1 MQILHPV
8 TQSVTGSLW
17 VASHLKCMYRPWS
30 WQGLGSK
37 IQSFDLWLS
46 SSLLARSETKVQI
59 AQVAKL
65 LHHGC
70 QSHSS
75 SHTHLRH
82 LDDSACSVKY
92 CTTKMRRAVLR
103 CSVDCVEHYFLSG
116 IAAVTNTLL
125 AAAVLCLCMCLCVP
139 VRPEYFTYAYGHSWV
154 FPLCF
159 LIYSICISN
168 SWSI

>member
-1 MQILHPV
+1 MWHWAVRNVKYLMFIFDCIKLLHERSNWKSLMILSPLFSGGVTAACHSPLQMQILHPV
-8 TQSVTGSLW
+8 TQSVAGSLW

-59 AQVAKL
+59 ARVAKL

-92 CTTKMRRAVLR
+92 CTTKMRAVLR
-103 CSVDCVEHYFLSG
+103 CSVDCAEH
-116 IAAVTNTLL
+116 
-125 AAAVLCLCMCLCVP
+125 
-139 VRPEYFTYAYGHSWV
+139 
-154 FPLCF
+154 
-159 LIYSICISN
+159 
-168 SWSI
+168 